1 MKGASMGAQD
11 MVLGQGLTLDAGEL
25 DTLIAWCGSLCH
37 PSPTT
42 LSGLGEGGWHGHFNG
57 V

>member
-1 MKGASMGAQD
+1 MKGAPMGAQD

-25 DTLIAWCGSLCH
+25 DTLSTWCGSLCH
-37 PSPTT
+37 PLPPR
-42 LSGLGEGGWHGHFNG
+42 LSGLREGGWHGHFNG